1 MAIASVFVTEYTII
15 YLAIFTTIL
24 TVSLDL
30 RTIIQLDSKR
40 KIHGI
45 RKFSN

>member
-1 MAIASVFVTEYTII
+1 MALVFVTNYTII
-15 YLAIFTTIL
+15 YLATFTTIL
-24 TVSLDL
+24 TVSSDL